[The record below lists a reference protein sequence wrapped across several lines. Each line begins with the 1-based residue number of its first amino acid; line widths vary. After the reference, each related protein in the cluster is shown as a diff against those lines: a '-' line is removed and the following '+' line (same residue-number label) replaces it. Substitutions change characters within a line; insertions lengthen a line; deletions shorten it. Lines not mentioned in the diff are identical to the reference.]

1 MKAQTDTLLSY
12 LSEVPDKLV
21 LSNPRKKSEI
31 YRKIVIRKLDKGYL
45 AEQYTEK
52 QVFHENF
59 AFCELQRF
67 MENIPFLAYK
77 QLDMW
82 DASVEHHV
90 LIGKGGELH
99 WTKKQLQ
106 GNVKMQAKTANR
118 EKKYLIPEGTVVAP
132 LVDLGIF
139 TAEGKIVRTMYDKY
153 RQINR
158 FLELLDDEAGKLAGD
173 ETLHIIDFGCG
184 KSYLTFIV
192 YYYFTEIRKQK
203 VHIVGL
209 DLKADVIK
217 HCNEAAEK
225 YGYID
230 LHFEVGDINGYRAD
244 FPVDIVMTLHACD
257 MATDYALFNA
267 IMWKAKLIL
276 SVPCCQHELN
286 KQMESDDLHILTR
299 YGIVKERTAA
309 LMTDALRANLLHC
322 CGYKTQLLEF
332 VDLSHTP
339 KNLLIRAVRTK
350 IPEQARRQYL
360 EEVERLMES
369 FRLDP
374 CLYRLLKDREMI

>member
-1 MKAQTDTLLSY
+1 MKVQKDQLFSY
-12 LSEVPDKLV
+12 LLEVPDKLV
-21 LSNPRKKSEI
+21 LSNPRKKSET

-45 AEQYTEK
+45 AEQYTDK

-59 AFCELQRF
+59 PFSELESFLQKIAFH
-67 MENIPFLAYK
+67 AYK

-82 DASVEHHV
+82 DQSTEHHV
-90 LIGKGGELH
+90 LIGKDGELH

-106 GNVKMQAKTANR
+106 GNVKMQTKTANR

-158 FLELLDDEAGKLAGD
+158 FLELLDDEAGKLASD

-192 YYYFTEIRKQK
+192 YYYFTEIRKQI

-217 HCNEAAEK
+217 HCNEAAAK
-225 YGYID
+225 YGYEN
-230 LHFEVGDINGYRAD
+230 LRFEVGDINGYKAD
-244 FPVDIVMTLHACD
+244 FPVDLVITLHACD
-257 MATDYALFNA
+257 TATDYALFNA
-267 IMWKAKLIL
+267 IMWNAKLIL

-286 KQMESDDLHILTR
+286 KQMASDELHILTR
-299 YGIVKERTAA
+299 YGIVKERMAA
-309 LMTDALRANLLHC
+309 LMTDAIRANLLHC
-322 CGYKTQLLEF
+322 CGYKAQVLEF

-339 KNLLIRAVRTK
+339 KNLLIRAGKTK
-350 IPEQARRQYL
+350 IPEQVRKQYL
-360 EEVERLMES
+360 EETEQLMKT
-369 FRLDP
+369 FQLNP
-374 CLYRLLKDREMI
+374 CLYRLLKDRELI